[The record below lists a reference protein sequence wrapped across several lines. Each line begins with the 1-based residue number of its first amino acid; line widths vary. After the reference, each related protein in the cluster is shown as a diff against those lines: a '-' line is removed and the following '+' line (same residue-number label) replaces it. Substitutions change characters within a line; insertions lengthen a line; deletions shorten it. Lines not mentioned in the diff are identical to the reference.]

1 MPYSMTRLAVSIG
14 VITLCFNLLLGE
26 QSPEVNKDEKEEA
39 AIALKEILVTVK
51 PIQEELLIQRLGEKV
66 SVITDKQIEVLNA
79 HDVTT
84 ALRRIPGVTI
94 SRYNVVGAFGGDA
107 GGSVFIRGHGS
118 GRPGGEISMMIDGIP
133 RFSGVWAHPLLDLIS
148 VNSAERIH
156 VYKSP
161 QAVLLGNMSFGGG
174 EHCAEKER

>member
-14 VITLCFNLLLGE
+14 VFTLCFNLLLGE

-51 PIQEELLIQRLGEKV
+51 PIQEELLIQRLGEKI

-84 ALRRIPGVTI
+84 ALRRIPEVTI

-107 GGSVFIRGHGS
+107 GGSIFIRGHGS
-118 GRPGGEISMMIDGIP
+118 GRP
-133 RFSGVWAHPLLDLIS
+133 
-148 VNSAERIH
+148 
-156 VYKSP
+156 
-161 QAVLLGNMSFGGG
+161 
-174 EHCAEKER
+174 AEKFH